1 MNWYG
6 PHSRGSISLVNEPV
20 HSQSATNGLNKQSN
34 EELADVLRGLA
45 NWTTGGGPLYQRLSD
60 ALRAAIV
67 RGDLPAGMRLPP
79 ERLLAERLL
88 VSRSTVVAAYD
99 HLRQADFLER
109 RQGSGTRVRYAPPEV
124 RPTDPALGLSRSLG
138 RNTLFGRI
146 MEGPDETIDLAG
158 GFLLSPGGLP
168 ASTLVGL
175 ERELAGLSR
184 HGSGYAPLGYPPLR
198 QAIADHLSS
207 QGLPTIPEEV
217 LVTSGAQQAIY
228 LTACL
233 HVQHGD
239 TVVVENPTYP
249 GALDAFV
256 TAGAR
261 LAWITTGRHGADVEA
276 IAELAAHLRPRLT
289 YLIPTHQNPTG
300 GVMGDHQRR
309 RLARI
314 VEEHQL
320 TVIDDESL
328 WALGLGDGDPPR
340 PIATFAPGAPILT
353 IGSLSKLGWG
363 GLRAGWVRASDQV
376 IVRLG
381 RLKAVADLGGSIPGQ
396 VMATRLLESF
406 DEIRLDRRRLLAER
420 FELVSALLGRL
431 LPTWEW
437 ERPLGGLC
445 LWVRLPHGSAAE
457 FAQIALRHGVSVV
470 AGSVASADG
479 SFGDFLR
486 LPYGQEPRVLEEGIQ
501 RLANAW
507 NAYMALQ
514 APRHQTFSVIV

>member
-1 MNWYG
+1 
-6 PHSRGSISLVNEPV
+6 V
-20 HSQSATNGLNKQSN
+20 
-34 EELADVLRGLA
+34 ADVLRGLA
-45 NWTTGGGPLYQRLSD
+45 DWSAADGPLYQRLSD

-67 RGDLPAGMRLPP
+67 RGELAGGTRLPP
-79 ERLLAERLL
+79 ERLLAQQLL
-88 VSRSTVVAAYD
+88 ISRSTVVAAYE
-99 HLRQADFLER
+99 HLRQAELVER
-109 RQGSGTRVRYAPPEV
+109 RQGSGTFVRYAPRDVQSP
-124 RPTDPALGLSRSLG
+124 DPSLVLSRSLG

-158 GFLLSPGGLP
+158 GYLLSPDGLP
-168 ASTLVGL
+168 ASALAGV
-175 ERELAGLSR
+175 ERELAELSR
-184 HGSGYAPLGYPPLR
+184 DGSGYAPLGYPPLR
-198 QAIADHLSS
+198 QAIADYLSR

-233 HVQHGD
+233 HLQHGD

-276 IAELAAHLRPRLT
+276 IAELAAHARPRLT

-300 GVMGDHQRR
+300 GVMADHRR
-309 RLARI
+309 RQLASVI
-314 VEEHQL
+314 EDHQL

-328 WALGLGDGDPPR
+328 CALGFGDGDPPP
-340 PIATFAPGAPILT
+340 PIATFAPGAPVFT

-376 IVRLG
+376 IARLG
-381 RLKAVADLGGSIPGQ
+381 RLKAVADLGCSIPGQ
-396 VMATRLLESF
+396 VIATHLLESL
-406 DEIRLDRRRLLAER
+406 DDIRLDRRRLLADR
-420 FELVSALLGRL
+420 FELVCALLGRL
-431 LPTWEW
+431 LPSWQWEH
-437 ERPLGGLC
+437 PLGGLC

-457 FAQIALRHGVSVV
+457 FAQVALRHGVSVV

-486 LPYGQEPRVLEEGIQ
+486 LPFGQEPRVLEEGVQ
-501 RLANAW
+501 RLASAW
-507 NAYMALQ
+507 KAYTALQ